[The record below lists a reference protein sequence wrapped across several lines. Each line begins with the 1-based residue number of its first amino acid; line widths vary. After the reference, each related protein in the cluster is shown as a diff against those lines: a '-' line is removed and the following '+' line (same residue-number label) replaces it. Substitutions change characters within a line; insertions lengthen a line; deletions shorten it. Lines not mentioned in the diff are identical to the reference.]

1 MENRNTKR
9 RMKSKETQ
17 LQKSC
22 VRWFRLQYRRYN
34 KLLFAVPNG
43 GKRDPITASRL
54 KAEGVVP
61 GVSDLIFLYPN
72 GIYPFLCI
80 EMKYGKN
87 EQSEHQKEWQE
98 DVESVGGLYLV
109 INSFDSF
116 KTAINNY
123 IRNGMKF

>member
-1 MENRNTKR
+1 
-9 RMKSKETQ
+9 MKSRETQ

-22 VRWFRLQYRRYN
+22 VRWFRLQYRRYK

-43 GKRDPITASRL
+43 GKRNAITASRL

-80 EMKYGKN
+80 EMKYGNN

>member
-1 MENRNTKR
+1 
-9 RMKSKETQ
+9 MKSRETQ

-22 VRWFRLQYRRYN
+22 VRWFRMQYRRYN

-123 IRNGMKF
+123 IRTGMKF